1 MLDCDPRQRDR
12 ETETARQPDSQRDGE
27 RARERERDSE
37 GERRE
42 SERER
47 EKEKVL
53 DKTSNAKGVSALLH
67 RSNTVNQASG
77 VMLGHHLRL
86 AVIACR
92 QLVPN
97 SAMLLVQLLGD

>member
-27 RARERERDSE
+27 RAREREGLLRE
-37 GERRE
+37 KGEKA
-42 SERER
+42 RER